1 MADIAEI
8 ARKAGLILDALDN
21 LGVSAENGTRLLNYE
36 FEDFTFRCERG
47 EHYRA
52 TVTVVADNGNVFRPY
67 HVWGPQ
73 K

>member
-1 MADIAEI
+1 MADVAVV
-8 ARKAGLILDALDN
+8 AREAANILNALDA
-21 LGVSAENGTRLLNYE
+21 LGVSAENATRLLNYH

-52 TVTVVADNGNVFRPY
+52 TVTGVSDNANFFKPFD
-67 HVWGPQ
+67 VWKTP